1 MEHPSFSTSVV
12 VETMPDVVALAL
24 AYLIGSFPTGYV
36 MTRLITG
43 QDLRAVG
50 SGGTGATN
58 ARRALGSKWGGVVAL
73 IDIIKGALA
82 VLVARLLDT
91 GDLTV
96 ALAGIIVVIAHCW
109 PVWLG
114 FKGGKG
120 VATGAGAAF
129 ALSFWGFLL
138 VPILVIPVL
147 LTRYVSLGSLTAA
160 LAAPVIFTILA
171 VTDAAPIDYVVFAV
185 VSATLIVWRHRENIE
200 RLRTGTERRL
210 SGQPR
215 TTSGA

>member
-1 MEHPSFSTSVV
+1 
-12 VETMPDVVALAL
+12 MPDALALVL
-24 AYLIGSFPTGYV
+24 AYLIGSFPTGFV

-43 QDLRAVG
+43 QDLRSVG

-58 ARRALGSKWGGVVAL
+58 ARRALGSKWGAVVAL
-73 IDIIKGALA
+73 IDIAKGVLA
-82 VLVARLLDT
+82 IVAARRLDA
-91 GDLTV
+91 GDLSV
-96 ALAGIIVVIAHCW
+96 ALAGILVVVAHCW

-114 FKGGKG
+114 FRGGKG

-129 ALSFWGFLL
+129 ALSLWGLLL

-160 LAAPVIFTILA
+160 FSAPVIFAVLA
-171 VTDAAPIDYVVFAV
+171 ATDAAPGEFVVFALV
-185 VSATLIVWRHRENIE
+185 AAALVVWRHRENIE
-200 RLRTGTERRL
+200 RLRAGTERRL

-215 TTSGA
+215 TTGDA